1 MPAVGLLWPSEDNGD
16 DGGARDVTLLMSG
29 LVVAEMVLT
38 SRFELSSRSSN
49 VVTQVAAQEA
59 RNERDAESAVLTST
73 NTG

>member
-1 MPAVGLLWPSEDNGD
+1 M
-16 DGGARDVTLLMSG
+16 TLLMSS
-29 LVVAEMVLT
+29 LVVAVMALT

-49 VVTQVAAQEA
+49 VVSVVTQVAAQEA

>member
-1 MPAVGLLWPSEDNGD
+1 M
-16 DGGARDVTLLMSG
+16 TLLMSG

-59 RNERDAESAVLTST
+59 RNERDAESAVLTSN